1 MVWVFGGFDIAAKN
15 EDAGKASYAIDERR
29 IGPFLWLL
37 EFAGRHG

>member
-15 EDAGKASYAIDERR
+15 EDAER
-29 IGPFLWLL
+29 PFMQLISAGSALLLSLL